1 MERYSVRSFGE
12 TLLILPYRKVY
23 HFAYRVIRREH
34 FAFLDS
40 LPDHAVQRLYR
51 VSCVD
56 RLADI
61 GRITKEGIE
70 IFPVGPPA
78 FADLRIFTIP
88 GVRERI
94 QRHLCFRKTMI
105 KNIIMWRMS
114 LYFQTLHL

>member
-78 FADLRIFTIP
+78 FADLRIFTIS

-114 LYFQTLHL
+114 LYFQTL